1 MLRVVHVIAEF
12 SGHEAMG
19 RTVTETAQRVPGEH
33 FLITT
38 AAHDGTDVFAG
49 VTELGGAV
57 ETFPMGRREALDS
70 ALRAWRPDIVHLHG
84 GALAPCSLG
93 AQASPPCEPH
103 DDVCVA
109 DAAVAAS
116 VALQVD

>member
-1 MLRVVHVIAEF
+1 
-12 SGHEAMG
+12 MG

-57 ETFPMGRREALDS
+57 EFFPMGRRGAGLS
-70 ALRAWRPDIVHLHG
+70 VARAWRPDIVHLHG
-84 GALAPCSLG
+84 GALAPLFAG
-93 AQASPPCEPH
+93 RTGIPPLRT
-103 DDVCVA
+103 
-109 DAAVAAS
+109 S
-116 VALQVD
+116 

>member
-1 MLRVVHVIAEF
+1 MTVRVVHVIAEF

-38 AAHDGTDVFAG
+38 TAHDGTGVFEG

-57 ETFPMGRREALDS
+57 ETFPMGRRDALDAALGDPVHVGRPCRAPRGNAS
-70 ALRAWRPDIVHLHG
+70 AVIQTGCDTERR
-84 GALAPCSLG
+84 
-93 AQASPPCEPH
+93 
-103 DDVCVA
+103 
-109 DAAVAAS
+109 
-116 VALQVD
+116 